1 MEIELRENAQMS
13 GLLRLFGPLE
23 GFWEDQ
29 TSFLPRGRR
38 ERALLAILALAG
50 GRPVPRSVLVEL
62 LWGDRAR
69 TQAYSSLRQSL
80 HELRNALGPSWGE
93 ALGVERDGVALRT
106 GSMWVDAVAVQSQVS
121 DIPELIELVRGPL
134 LGELRGL
141 STNLDEWIDAEWR
154 RLAAV
159 VRYRADLLFAT
170 LPSQKLAIRLAETA
184 LAFDPTYRHA
194 WKALIAAH
202 ASMGN
207 RASALKAFARFA
219 AAAPGFGSPVDLE
232 AELNEMLAAIG
243 SGVPNDR
250 GMAARTEDRTPLP
263 ASGVSGPRIAIGEFH
278 AAENVE
284 ADIALQIGW
293 WFDEALCRIGLLG
306 QTALGGCDRAPSP
319 HLSSWGDCDFL
330 LEGSVRT
337 RLGAVHVDLRLRELR
352 GEAEPCWSECTA
364 FSNSAPF
371 IMRREIAATIAPCIA
386 AEAAKHRNIAKG
398 QLPKRCYS
406 VPGLVILAATSV
418 RGLDL
423 THFTDAKRILSEAAR
438 CDPRDPHALA
448 WLTHCHVLSLGQ
460 GWTKE
465 VDATRTL
472 VAELVARLLA
482 LDPRDAS
489 LLAIA
494 GHALSYTLRRVDEGL
509 SLQDRVLSTNPL
521 TPSAL
526 LYSGL
531 AHAYAGDHAEAVRR
545 IERARALSPFDEQD
559 YFMDMALSLALFLR
573 GDCEDALLASR
584 RSEALNP
591 RFSSTLKVSLA
602 AQGVA
607 RGAGPLLLRRLL
619 RLEPSLTVERFLSM
633 TPLLRTE
640 DRKRFADGLRLG
652 GLTNK

>member
-1 MEIELRENAQMS
+1 M
-13 GLLRLFGPLE
+13 
-23 GFWEDQ
+23 
-29 TSFLPRGRR
+29 
-38 ERALLAILALAG
+38 ALA
-50 GRPVPRSVLVEL
+50 
-62 LWGDRAR
+62 
-69 TQAYSSLRQSL
+69 
-80 HELRNALGPSWGE
+80 
-93 ALGVERDGVALRT
+93 VERKGVALRT
-106 GSMWVDAVAVQSQVS
+106 SSIWVDAVAVQAQVS

-184 LAFDPTYRHA
+184 LAFDPTYWRA

-207 RASALKAFARFA
+207 RADALKAFARFA
-219 AAAPGFGSPVDLE
+219 AAAPGLGGTVDLE
-232 AELNEMLAAIG
+232 AELNEMLAAMG
-243 SGVPNDR
+243 SVVPNDR
-250 GMAARTEDRTPLP
+250 GMPARAEDRTHLS
-263 ASGVSGPRIAIGEFH
+263 ASGESGPRIAVGEFR

-293 WFDEALCRIGLLG
+293 WFNEALRRIGPHG
-306 QTALGGCDRAPSP
+306 ETAPGGCDRAPSD
-319 HLSSWGDCDFL
+319 HLPSRGDCDFL

-337 RLGAVHVDLRLRELR
+337 LPATVHVDLHLRELR
-352 GEAEPCWSECTA
+352 GKAEPFWSECTA

-371 IMRREIAATIAPCIA
+371 IMRREIAARIAPCIA
-386 AEAAKHRNIAKG
+386 AEAAKHRNIARG
-398 QLPKRCYS
+398 RLPERS
-406 VPGLVILAATSV
+406 PGVPGLVTLAATRV

-423 THFTDAKRILSEAAR
+423 TPFTDAKRLLSEAAR
-438 CDPRDPHALA
+438 CSPRDPHALA
-448 WLTHCHVLSLGQ
+448 WLTHCHVLSIGQ

-465 VDATRTL
+465 VDATRNL

-482 LDPRDAS
+482 LDPRDGS

-509 SLQDRVLSTNPL
+509 SLQDRVLATDPL
-521 TPSAL
+521 MPSAL

-545 IERARALSPFDEQD
+545 IKRARAISPFDEQD
-559 YFMDMALSLALFLR
+559 YFMDMALSLALFLG
-573 GDCEDALLASR
+573 GDSEGALLASR

-602 AQGVA
+602 AQGVE
-607 RGAGPLLLRRLL
+607 RGADALLLRRLL
-619 RLEPSLTVERFLSM
+619 KLEPSLTVERFLSR
-633 TPLLRTE
+633 TPLLRIE
-640 DRKRFADGLRLG
+640 DRQRFADGLRWG
-652 GLTNK
+652 GLASK